1 VRLDR
6 IVLLPLALLLGACDA
21 VTGSDDDG
29 APVALR
35 PESVRLAWGA
45 DTLVR
50 LVDSRGRPAAAPT
63 VAWASSDTLVAV
75 VDGSGAVTARG
86 AGTAVVTAAVDGR
99 TLEVRVVVPFAY
111 SLAVLEAPAA
121 VRNVY
126 GTAINDA
133 GQVVGYAD
141 RAATGSGF
149 QALLWDGGRMTVLGD
164 GRAYDVNARG
174 QVAGASAS
182 SVATLWSGGTRTLLV
197 QGNPAVPPGNT
208 WADAI
213 NDAGDVAI
221 TWRPTV
227 GGSGGRSPGKVFLLR
242 GGTLREVASATNA
255 EAAAINQAGWIAGSV
270 GSLVD
275 QTLQGFLWRDGQTSY
290 IGAGVTSARDVNA
303 GGQVAGGA
311 YRAYSWR
318 DGSTAYGIPADSAG
332 RIAAMSVAEG
342 INDGGDVVGWVA
354 GSGGNPQGW
363 AFVWR
368 GGTLADVNRLVPAG
382 DWIFERAQDINNRGQ
397 IVGYG
402 VQRATGEVRALVA
415 TPVE

>member
-1 VRLDR
+1 MRLDR
-6 IVLLPLALLLGACDA
+6 FVLLPLALLLGACDA
-21 VTGSDDDG
+21 PTGSGDG
-29 APVALR
+29 APAALQ

-50 LVDSRGRPAAAPT
+50 LVDAWGRPAAAPGT

-75 VDGSGAVTARG
+75 VDGSGAVTSRG
-86 AGTAVVTAAVDGR
+86 AGTAVVTAVVDGR
-99 TLEVRVVVPFAY
+99 TLEAKVMVPFAY

-121 VRNVY
+121 VRHVY

-141 RAATGSGF
+141 RAATSSGF
-149 QALLWDGGRMTVLGD
+149 QALLWDGGRITVLGD
-164 GRAYDVNARG
+164 GRAYDINTRG
-174 QVAGASAS
+174 QVVGASS
-182 SVATLWSGGTRTLLV
+182 SSAATLWSGGARTLLA
-197 QGNPAVPPGNT
+197 QGDPAVPGGDT

-242 GGTLREVASATNA
+242 SGTLREIASATNA
-255 EAAAINQAGWIAGSV
+255 EATAINQSGWIAGTV

-275 QTLQGFLWRDGQTSY
+275 QTLQGFLWRDGQTTY
-290 IGAGVTSARDVNA
+290 VGAGVTSARDVNA
-303 GGQVAGGA
+303 GGQVVGGA
-311 YRAYSWR
+311 YRAYAWR
-318 DGSTAYGIPADSAG
+318 NGSTTYGIPADSAG

-342 INDGGDVVGWVA
+342 VNDCGDVVGWVG

-368 GGTLADVNRLVPAG
+368 GGTLTDVNRLIPAG
-382 DWIFERAQDINNRGQ
+382 DWIFERAVDINNGGQ
-397 IVGYG
+397 VVGYG
-402 VQRATGEVRALVA
+402 KHRATGEVRALVA